1 MATWVNPDKKE
12 YILYDL
18 IYVKSQTRQTSS
30 WHSKLGQ
37 WLLLETG
44 QAIMRRV
51 HKRAF
56 EMLVQ
61 FVGLDSGYISVF
73 IFDN

>member
-18 IYVKSQTRQTSS
+18 IYVKPQTRQTSS
-30 WHSKLGQ
+30 WYSKLGQ